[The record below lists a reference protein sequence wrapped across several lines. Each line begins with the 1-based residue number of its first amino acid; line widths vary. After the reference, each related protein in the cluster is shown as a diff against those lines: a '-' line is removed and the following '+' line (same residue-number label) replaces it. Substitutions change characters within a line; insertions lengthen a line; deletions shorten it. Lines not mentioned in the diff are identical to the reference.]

1 MLRTYLPSVIANTT
15 LPGCEIIVAD
25 NGSTDNSLEVLQKEF
40 PSVRII
46 ALDQN
51 YGFAEGYNRALA
63 QTNAEYTVLLNS
75 DVETPEGW
83 LAPLLDYL
91 NTHPDT
97 AAVQPKIRSWR
108 TKTSNIRRLMHDTVK
123 QFDQVTAHCRTI
135 FIDKMQDYGPSWRI
149 FRLHGITDQ
158 LYIKVCNIR
167 QRQETGVSLVG
178 DDIEGNLRAIVNYG
192 ITAIIQA
199 RHGYADSIDMSREQA
214 LELYDTVLNEAKELM
229 VRKNHDYGEAWREMS
244 KEGIIDMI
252 LAKIIVRLFHQP

>member
-1 MLRTYLPSVIANTT
+1 
-15 LPGCEIIVAD
+15 
-25 NGSTDNSLEVLQKEF
+25 
-40 PSVRII
+40 
-46 ALDQN
+46 
-51 YGFAEGYNRALA
+51 
-63 QTNAEYTVLLNS
+63 
-75 DVETPEGW
+75 
-83 LAPLLDYL
+83 
-91 NTHPDT
+91 
-97 AAVQPKIRSWR
+97 
-108 TKTSNIRRLMHDTVK
+108 MHDTVK
-123 QFDQVTAHCRTI
+123 QFDQVTARCRTI

-178 DDIEGNLRAIVNYG
+178 DDIKGNLRAIVNYG

-252 LAKIIVRLFHQP
+252 LAKIIRIKTILEHDGKTIASEGVEGNYFDIINYAIFDLIHYEG